1 MKEKRVKELLEA
13 SGFSKVDEDRK
24 GGHDHGAWV
33 PLMLMYPV
41 CQLSISSQRWYLPL
55 QLGKGI
61 DSVILFL
68 SFVLLFVLS
77 T

>member
-1 MKEKRVKELLEA
+1 MAKRVKELLEA

-24 GGHDHGAWV
+24 GGFDHGAWV

-61 DSVILFL
+61 GS
-68 SFVLLFVLS
+68 S
-77 T
+77 